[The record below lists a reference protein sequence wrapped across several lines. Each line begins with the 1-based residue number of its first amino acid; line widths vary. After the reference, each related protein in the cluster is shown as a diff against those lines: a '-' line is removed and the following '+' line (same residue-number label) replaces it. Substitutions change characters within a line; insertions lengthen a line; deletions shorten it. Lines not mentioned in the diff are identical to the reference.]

1 MQTSF
6 CALLYPQELRR
17 VDILLSTI
25 LKDKSRTYIQRLIE
39 KWLILVNGKPVTKND
54 RIKRYDEITVT
65 FETDKMTIDEEDI
78 PLDIIFENDDF
89 AIVNKDPGINV
100 HPVPW
105 FWWNSGTMV
114 NALLYHMK
122 WLSVIGWVE
131 RPGIVHRLD
140 KDTSGLLII
149 AKNDKS
155 MHNIQ
160 ILMNK
165 RLVKKTYIAL
175 VFWII
180 KDKEWYIESYI
191 GRDKIDRKIMTVK
204 DPVNPKLAKTKFK
217 VLWYLEN
224 KYSLV
229 EVDLLTWRT
238 HQIRVHFS
246 SIWFPIIWDKT
257 YGDKKINEE
266 IFEEF
271 GLSRQFL
278 HAYKLE
284 FELFWKQYSF
294 VWKLKKDLEFINESI
309 KYL

>member
-1 MQTSF
+1 MKTSF

-17 VDILLSTI
+17 VDILLTTI

-89 AIVNKDPGINV
+89 AIVNKNPGINV

-105 FWWNSGTMV
+105 FGGNSWTMV
-114 NALLYHMK
+114 NALLFHMK

-131 RPGIVHRLD
+131 RPWIVHRLD
-140 KDTSGLLII
+140 KDTSGVIII
-149 AKNDKS
+149 AKNDRS
-155 MHNIQ
+155 MHALQVN
-160 ILMNK
+160 MNN
-165 RLVKKTYIAL
+165 RRIKKTYLAL
-175 VFWII
+175 VYWII

-191 GRDKIDRKIMTVK
+191 GRDKIDRKIITVI
-204 DPVNPKLAKTKFK
+204 DPINPKLAKTKFK
-217 VLWYLEN
+217 VLGYFQN
-224 KYSLV
+224 KYSFV

-238 HQIRVHFS
+238 HQIRVHFA
-246 SIWFPIIWDKT
+246 SIWFPVVWDKT
-257 YGDKKINEE
+257 YGNKKNNEE
-266 IFEEF
+266 ILTEF
-271 GLSRQFL
+271 GLTRQFL
-278 HAYKLE
+278 HAYKIG
-284 FELFWKQYSF
+284 FELFGKEYNFTWE
-294 VWKLKKDLEFINESI
+294 LKKDLQFINDGI